1 MKNQNWTNKDTQKYA
16 KKCAWLGIILGVLA
30 SSIIWIIYL
39 ESVGFF
45 KTFVQPMLANRF
57 NVYKQ
62 IGA

>member
-45 KTFVQPMLANRF
+45 
-57 NVYKQ
+57 
-62 IGA
+62 